1 MFRPP
6 DAIRLKRW
14 FIRGTPHGGILEG
27 IGKDIFMATNKDNAI
42 RERDSQI
49 LAARAAQVQRGGARA
64 AVLGVNDG
72 LVSTLCIVLG
82 VAAAGQPQAAV
93 LLAGLAG
100 LVAGSI
106 SMAAGEWISVKSQVE
121 LFEGV
126 LADLKKMIRKDKALL
141 EDTLSAHLVG
151 DGYTQKTAAAATKE
165 LSSDK
170 GRFFETY
177 AEQVIGVN
185 PDELGSPWV
194 AAGSSMVLFTA
205 GALAP
210 LSPWFFVE
218 GGVAMILSIILTA
231 IGGLVAGGYVANSSG
246 KSVWYGAVRQ
256 FLIVVLAAAVTYG
269 VGLLFGVTLG

>member
-1 MFRPP
+1 MT
-6 DAIRLKRW
+6 
-14 FIRGTPHGGILEG
+14 TPS
-27 IGKDIFMATNKDNAI
+27 T
-42 RERDSQI
+42 ERRQKDSQI

-121 LFEGV
+121 LFEGI
-126 LADLKKMIRKDKALL
+126 LSDLKRMLRNDKVLLDETLTAHFIEDGYAKTTATKATAELSKDK
-141 EDTLSAHLVG
+141 D
-151 DGYTQKTAAAATKE
+151 
-165 LSSDK
+165 
-170 GRFFETY
+170 RFFATY
-177 AEQVIGVN
+177 AERVIGMN

-194 AAGSSMVLFTA
+194 AAGSSFALFTL

-210 LSPWFFVE
+210 LSPWFFMS
-218 GGVAMILSIILTA
+218 GDWAMALSVVLTA
-231 IGGLVAGGYVANSSG
+231 IGGLIAGGYVSNSSG
-246 KSVWYGAVRQ
+246 KSVTYGAVRQ
-256 FLIVVLAAAVTYG
+256 LLIVLLASVVTFG
-269 VGLLFGVTLG
+269 VGHLFGVTIG

>member
-1 MFRPP
+1 MTS
-6 DAIRLKRW
+6 DAK
-14 FIRGTPHGGILEG
+14 
-27 IGKDIFMATNKDNAI
+27 MI

-82 VAAAGQPQAAV
+82 VAAAGQSQQAV

-126 LADLKKMIRKDKALL
+126 LADLKRMIKKDKALL
-141 EDTLSAHLVG
+141 EDTLAAHLVS
-151 DGYTQKTAAAATKE
+151 DGYTVKTAASATKE
-165 LSSDK
+165 LASDK

-194 AAGSSMVLFTA
+194 AAASSLVLFTA

-210 LSPWFFVE
+210 LAPWFFTADTTGMVWS
-218 GGVAMILSIILTA
+218 VILTA
-231 IGGLVAGGYVANSSG
+231 IGGLIAGGYVAYSSG
-246 KSVWYGAVRQ
+246 KSLSFGAVRQ
-256 FLIVVLAAAVTYG
+256 LLIIVLAAAVTYG
-269 VGLLFGVTLG
+269 VGTVFGTAIA

>member
-1 MFRPP
+1 MTSQ
-6 DAIRLKRW
+6 KQ
-14 FIRGTPHGGILEG
+14 
-27 IGKDIFMATNKDNAI
+27 
-42 RERDSQI
+42 REQDSQI

-82 VAAAGQPQAAV
+82 VAAAGQSQEAV

-106 SMAAGEWISVKSQVE
+106 SMAAGEWISVKSQVD

-126 LADLKKMIRKDKALL
+126 LSDLKKMIKHDKDLL
-141 EDTLSAHLVG
+141 DDTLTNHFIE
-151 DGYTQKTAAAATKE
+151 DGYSKKTATSATKE

-170 GRFFETY
+170 GKFFETY

-194 AAGSSMVLFTA
+194 AAGSSFALFTL
-205 GALAP
+205 GSLAP
-210 LSPWFFVE
+210 LAPWFFTNGNV
-218 GGVAMILSIILTA
+218 GMSLSILLTA
-231 IGGLVAGGYVANSSG
+231 IGGLVAGGYVALSSG
-246 KSVWYGAVRQ
+246 KSLWFGALRQ
-256 FLIVVLAAAVTYG
+256 FLIVLFASAVTYSVG
-269 VGLLFGVTLG
+269 VLFGVVI

>member
-1 MFRPP
+1 MPTDSKNDLRT
-6 DAIRLKRW
+6 K
-14 FIRGTPHGGILEG
+14 
-27 IGKDIFMATNKDNAI
+27 
-42 RERDSQI
+42 DSQI

-82 VAAAGQPQAAV
+82 VAAAGQSQQAV

-106 SMAAGEWISVKSQVE
+106 SMAAGEWISVKAQVE
-121 LFEGV
+121 LFQGV
-126 LADLKKMIRKDKALL
+126 LSDLKHMIRKDKALL
-141 EDTLSAHLVG
+141 EETLTAHLVE
-151 DGYTQKTAAAATKE
+151 DGYSARTAASATKE
-165 LSSDK
+165 LSTDK

-194 AAGSSMVLFTA
+194 AAASSFALFTL

-210 LSPWFFVE
+210 LSPWFFI
-218 GGVAMILSIILTA
+218 GGTIGMMLSLVLTA
-231 IGGLVAGGYVANSSG
+231 IGSLIAGGYVANSSG
-246 KSVWYGAVRQ
+246 KAVWYGALRQ
-256 FLIVVLAAAVTYG
+256 FLIVVLASVVTYG
-269 VGLLFGVTLG
+269 VGVVFGVAIG